1 MRYNKPFAV
10 CWTLVLCLMLAGA
23 QSNCTDDNDNDE
35 ADIDSEQKISDTAG
49 SFDGDLDPGDQ
60 FGSAIANI
68 DDLEGDGVVDLAV
81 GTPFDDDNGLDR
93 GAVWILFMDDD
104 GRVDEEQKISDEK
117 GDFEGDLDNGDRFGS
132 AVAGIGDL
140 NGDGTFDLAVGAP
153 LDDDDGTNR
162 GAVWILFLNDD
173 GKVRSIQKISA
184 EEGGFGGDLD
194 NDDQF
199 GGAVASIGDLNGDGV
214 TDLAVGAQN
223 DDDAGTDKGA
233 VWILFMNTNGTVRSV
248 QKISQ
253 DEGDFNGNLNNG
265 DRFGSAV
272 AGIGDLDGDGIDDL
286 AVGANQDDDG
296 GLDRGA
302 VWILF
307 LNSDGTVR
315 SEQKISQREGDFDG
329 DLANGDRFGSALADI
344 GDVDGNGV
352 NDLAVGADQDD
363 DGGLDRGAVWLLF
376 LKDNGEVSSEDKIS
390 STEGNFDGALRDGD
404 RFGSAVADMGN
415 LDGEE
420 ETDIAVGAR
429 LDDDGGNDQGA
440 VWILFTE
447 LTN

>member
-1 MRYNKPFAV
+1 
-10 CWTLVLCLMLAGA
+10 MLAGA